1 VEWSGCTAMCEH
13 NRQGTLITTH
23 STAVGLVCHLKAF
36 AASGAGKRLTLQA
49 EWIVTPAGYESAP

>member
-1 VEWSGCTAMCEH
+1 MLVLVLVLVLVGLGRGCGCTAMCEQ

-36 AASGAGKRLTLQA
+36 SAVQA
-49 EWIVTPAGYESAP
+49 KD